1 MTSSL
6 TKSLTDGEDLQIR
19 SAYPST
25 RLTVADL
32 EQVQGILC
40 EAQLDYQL
48 ELVDGKIIIMG
59 GSDIVSSEIGAELVS
74 LLRNW
79 VKPRK
84 LGRVFESSG
93 GFILPNSDL
102 RVPDVS
108 FVVASRLKQSK
119 RYFAELVPDLVVE
132 IKSQSDRIKPLR
144 EKLLSF
150 IELGAKV
157 GILIDPDK
165 CTVTIYRPATE
176 PVILRD
182 GDIISIPELLPGWEV
197 PVTELWPTDFE

>member
-6 TKSLTDGEDLQIR
+6 TESLTDREDLQIR

-32 EQVQGILC
+32 ERVQVILS
-40 EAQLDYQL
+40 EAHLDYQL
-48 ELVDGKIIIMG
+48 ELVDGKIIVMDP
-59 GSDIVSSEIGAELVS
+59 SDIVSSEIGAQFGS
-74 LLRNW
+74 LLLNW

-108 FVVASRLKQSK
+108 FVTASRLKQST

-132 IKSQSDRIKPLR
+132 IKSQSDRLKPLR

-150 IELGAKV
+150 LELGAKV
-157 GILIDPDK
+157 GILIDPDDR
-165 CTVTIYRPATE
+165 TVTIYRPETE
-176 PVILRD
+176 QIIFRD
-182 GDIISIPELLPGWEV
+182 GDILSIPELLPGWEV
-197 PVTELWPTDFE
+197 PVAELWPIDFE

>member
-6 TKSLTDGEDLQIR
+6 TDREDLQIK
-19 SAYPST
+19 SGSPST

-32 EQVQGILC
+32 EQLQGILC
-40 EAQLDYQL
+40 EAHLDYQL

-59 GSDIVSSEIGAELVS
+59 PSDIVSSEIGLEFGR
-74 LLRNW
+74 LLLNW

-93 GFILPNSDL
+93 GFILPNSN
-102 RVPDVS
+102 VTAPDVS
-108 FVVASRLKQSK
+108 FVTADRLKQSK

-132 IKSQSDRIKPLR
+132 IKSQSDRLKPLR
-144 EKLLSF
+144 EKIQSF

-165 CTVTIYRPATE
+165 RTVTIYTPTGE
-176 PVILRD
+176 PVVLRD
-182 GDIISIPELLPGWEV
+182 GDTISIPELLPGWEV
-197 PVTELWPTDFE
+197 AVSELWPIDFE

>member
-6 TKSLTDGEDLQIR
+6 TDREDLQIR

-32 EQVQGILC
+32 EQLQGILC
-40 EAQLDYQL
+40 ESHLDYQL
-48 ELVDGKIIIMG
+48 ELVEGKIIIMSP
-59 GSDIVSSEIGAELVS
+59 SDIVSSEIGAEFGR
-74 LLRNW
+74 LLGNW

-102 RVPDVS
+102 RAPDVS
-108 FVVASRLKQSK
+108 FVIADRLKQSK

-132 IKSQSDRIKPLR
+132 IKSQSDRLKPLR
-144 EKLLSF
+144 EKILSF

-165 CTVTIYRPATE
+165 RTVTIYSPTAE
-176 PVILRD
+176 PVVLRD
-182 GDIISIPELLPGWEV
+182 GDMISIPELLPGWEV
-197 PVTELWPTDFE
+197 AVAELWPIEFE

>member
-6 TKSLTDGEDLQIR
+6 TDREDLQIK
-19 SAYPST
+19 SGSPST

-32 EQVQGILC
+32 EQLQGILC
-40 EAQLDYQL
+40 EAHLDYQL
-48 ELVDGKIIIMG
+48 ELVDGKIIIRG
-59 GSDIVSSEIGAELVS
+59 PSDIVSSEIGAELVR
-74 LLRNW
+74 LLLNW

-93 GFILPNSDL
+93 GFILPNSNL
-102 RVPDVS
+102 TAPDVS
-108 FVVASRLKQSK
+108 FVTADRLKQSK

-132 IKSQSDRIKPLR
+132 IKSQSDRLKPLR
-144 EKLLSF
+144 EKIQSF

-165 CTVTIYRPATE
+165 RTVTIYTPKAE
-176 PVILRD
+176 PVVLRD
-182 GDIISIPELLPGWEV
+182 GDMISIAELLPGWEIA
-197 PVTELWPTDFE
+197 VTELWPIDFE

>member
-6 TKSLTDGEDLQIR
+6 TDREDLQIK
-19 SAYPST
+19 SGSPST

-32 EQVQGILC
+32 EQLQGILS
-40 EAQLDYQL
+40 EVHLDYQL
-48 ELVDGKIIIMG
+48 ELVDGKIIIVG
-59 GSDIVSSEIGAELVS
+59 PSDLVSSEIGAEFGS

-93 GFILPNSDL
+93 GFILPNSNL
-102 RVPDVS
+102 TAPDVS
-108 FVVASRLKQSK
+108 FVVADRLKQSK

-132 IKSQSDRIKPLR
+132 IKSQSDRLKPLR
-144 EKLLSF
+144 EKILSF

-165 CTVTIYRPATE
+165 RTVTIYTRTAE
-176 PVILRD
+176 PVVLRD
-182 GDIISIPELLPGWEV
+182 GDMISIPELLPGWEV
-197 PVTELWPTDFE
+197 PVAELWPIEFE

>member
-6 TKSLTDGEDLQIR
+6 TDREDLQIK
-19 SAYPST
+19 SGSPST

-32 EQVQGILC
+32 EQLQGILC
-40 EAQLDYQL
+40 EAHLDYQL

-59 GSDIVSSEIGAELVS
+59 PSDIVSSEIGLEFGS

-102 RVPDVS
+102 RAPDVS
-108 FVVASRLKQSK
+108 FVTADRLKQSK

-132 IKSQSDRIKPLR
+132 IKSQSDRLKPLR
-144 EKLLSF
+144 EKIQSF
-150 IELGAKV
+150 IGLGAKV

-165 CTVTIYRPATE
+165 RTVTIYTPTGE
-176 PVILRD
+176 PVVLRD
-182 GDIISIPELLPGWEV
+182 GDMISIPELLPGWEV
-197 PVTELWPTDFE
+197 AVSELWPIDFE

>member
-1 MTSSL
+1 MTSII
-6 TKSLTDGEDLQIR
+6 TDRQDLQIK
-19 SAYPST
+19 SSSPST
-25 RLTVADL
+25 RLTVAHL
-32 EQVQGILC
+32 EQLQAILS
-40 EAQLDYQL
+40 EAHLDYQL
-48 ELVDGKIIIMG
+48 ELVDGKIIVMG
-59 GSDIVSSEIGAELVS
+59 PSDIVSSEIGAEFVR
-74 LLRNW
+74 LLLNW

-93 GFILPNSDL
+93 GFILPNSNL
-102 RVPDVS
+102 TAPDVS

-132 IKSQSDRIKPLR
+132 IKSQSDRLKPLR
-144 EKLLSF
+144 EKILSF
-150 IELGAKV
+150 LEFGAKV

-165 CTVTIYRPATE
+165 CTVTIYRPAAE

-197 PVTELWPTDFE
+197 PVAELWPIEFE

>member
-6 TKSLTDGEDLQIR
+6 TDREDLQIK
-19 SAYPST
+19 SGSPST

-32 EQVQGILC
+32 EELQGILC
-40 EAQLDYQL
+40 EAHLDYQL
-48 ELVDGKIIIMG
+48 ELVDGKIMVMG
-59 GSDIVSSEIGAELVS
+59 PSDIVSSEIGAELVR
-74 LLRNW
+74 LLVNW

-84 LGRVFESSG
+84 LGRVFDSSG

-102 RVPDVS
+102 RAPDVS
-108 FVVASRLKQSK
+108 FVVAVRLKQSK

-132 IKSQSDRIKPLR
+132 IKSQSDRLKPLR
-144 EKLLSF
+144 EKILSF

-165 CTVTIYRPATE
+165 RTVTIYTPTAE
-176 PVILRD
+176 PVVLRD
-182 GDIISIPELLPGWEV
+182 GDMISIPELLPGWEIA
-197 PVTELWPTDFE
+197 VTELWPIDFE

>member
-6 TKSLTDGEDLQIR
+6 TDREDLQIK
-19 SAYPST
+19 SGSPST

-32 EQVQGILC
+32 EQLQGILC
-40 EAQLDYQL
+40 EAHLDYQL
-48 ELVDGKIIIMG
+48 ELVDGKIIIRG
-59 GSDIVSSEIGAELVS
+59 PSDIVSSEIGAELVS

-93 GFILPNSDL
+93 GFILPNSNL
-102 RVPDVS
+102 TAPDVS
-108 FVVASRLKQSK
+108 FVTADRLKQSK

-132 IKSQSDRIKPLR
+132 IKSQSDRLKPLR
-144 EKLLSF
+144 EKIQSF

-165 CTVTIYRPATE
+165 RTVTIYTPKAE
-176 PVILRD
+176 PVVLRD
-182 GDIISIPELLPGWEV
+182 GDIISIPELLPGWEIG
-197 PVTELWPTDFE
+197 VTELWPIDFE

>member
-6 TKSLTDGEDLQIR
+6 TDREDLQIK
-19 SAYPST
+19 SGSPST

-32 EQVQGILC
+32 EQLQGILC
-40 EAQLDYQL
+40 EAHLDYQL
-48 ELVDGKIIIMG
+48 ELVDGKIIIRG
-59 GSDIVSSEIGAELVS
+59 PSDIVSSEIGAELVS

-93 GFILPNSDL
+93 GFILPNSN
-102 RVPDVS
+102 VTAPDVS
-108 FVVASRLKQSK
+108 FVTADRLKQSK

-132 IKSQSDRIKPLR
+132 IKSQSDRLKPLR
-144 EKLLSF
+144 EKIQSF

-165 CTVTIYRPATE
+165 RTVTIYTPTAE
-176 PVILRD
+176 PVVLRD
-182 GDIISIPELLPGWEV
+182 GDMISIPELLPGWEV
-197 PVTELWPTDFE
+197 PVAELWPIDFE

>member
-1 MTSSL
+1 MTSSI
-6 TKSLTDGEDLQIR
+6 TESLTHREDVQMR

-32 EQVQGILC
+32 EQLQGILC

-48 ELVDGKIIIMG
+48 ELADGKIIVRG
-59 GSDIVSSEIGAELVS
+59 PSDIVSSEIGLEFGR
-74 LLRNW
+74 LLLNW

-132 IKSQSDRIKPLR
+132 IKSESDRLKPLR

-150 IELGAKV
+150 IEHGAKV
-157 GILIDPDK
+157 GILIDPDDR
-165 CTVTIYRPATE
+165 TVTIYRPETE
-176 PVILRD
+176 PVILRN

-197 PVTELWPTDFE
+197 PVAELWPIEFE

>member
-6 TKSLTDGEDLQIR
+6 TDREDLQIK
-19 SAYPST
+19 SGSPST

-32 EQVQGILC
+32 EQLQGILC
-40 EAQLDYQL
+40 EAHLDYQL

-59 GSDIVSSEIGAELVS
+59 PSDIVSSEIGLEFGR
-74 LLRNW
+74 LLLNW

-93 GFILPNSDL
+93 GFILPNSN
-102 RVPDVS
+102 VTAPDVS
-108 FVVASRLKQSK
+108 FVTADRLKQSK

-132 IKSQSDRIKPLR
+132 IKSQSDRLKPLR
-144 EKLLSF
+144 EKIQSF

-165 CTVTIYRPATE
+165 RTVTIYTPTDE
-176 PVILRD
+176 PVVLRD
-182 GDIISIPELLPGWEV
+182 GDMISIPELLPGWEIAV
-197 PVTELWPTDFE
+197 SELWPIDFE

>member
-1 MTSSL
+1 MTSII
-6 TKSLTDGEDLQIR
+6 TDRQDLQIK
-19 SAYPST
+19 SSSPST
-25 RLTVADL
+25 RLTVAHL
-32 EQVQGILC
+32 EQLQAILS
-40 EAQLDYQL
+40 EAHLDYQL
-48 ELVDGKIIIMG
+48 ELVDGKIIVMG
-59 GSDIVSSEIGAELVS
+59 PSDIVSSEIGAEFS
-74 LLRNW
+74 RLLLNW

-132 IKSQSDRIKPLR
+132 IKSQSDRLKPLR
-144 EKLLSF
+144 EKILSF
-150 IELGAKV
+150 LELGAKV

-197 PVTELWPTDFE
+197 PVAELWPIEFD

>member
-1 MTSSL
+1 MTSII
-6 TKSLTDGEDLQIR
+6 TDRQDLQIK
-19 SAYPST
+19 SSSPST
-25 RLTVADL
+25 RLTVAHL
-32 EQVQGILC
+32 EQLQAILS
-40 EAQLDYQL
+40 EAHLDYQL
-48 ELVDGKIIIMG
+48 ELVDGKIIVMG
-59 GSDIVSSEIGAELVS
+59 PSDIVSSEIGAEFS
-74 LLRNW
+74 RLLLNW

-132 IKSQSDRIKPLR
+132 IKSQSDRLKPLR
-144 EKLLSF
+144 EKILSF
-150 IELGAKV
+150 LEFGAKV

-165 CTVTIYRPATE
+165 CTVTIYRPAAE

-197 PVTELWPTDFE
+197 PVAELWPIEFD

>member
-6 TKSLTDGEDLQIR
+6 TDREDLQIK
-19 SAYPST
+19 SGTPST

-32 EQVQGILC
+32 EQLQGILC
-40 EAQLDYQL
+40 EAHLDYQL

-59 GSDIVSSEIGAELVS
+59 PSDIVSSEIGLEFGS

-102 RVPDVS
+102 RAPDVS
-108 FVVASRLKQSK
+108 FVVASRLQQSK

-132 IKSQSDRIKPLR
+132 IKSQSDRLKPLR
-144 EKLLSF
+144 EKIQSF

-165 CTVTIYRPATE
+165 RTVTIYTPTAEPA
-176 PVILRD
+176 VLRD

-197 PVTELWPTDFE
+197 AVTELWPIDFE

>member
-6 TKSLTDGEDLQIR
+6 TDREDLQIK
-19 SAYPST
+19 SGSPST

-32 EQVQGILC
+32 EQLQGILS
-40 EAQLDYQL
+40 EAHLDYQL
-48 ELVDGKIIIMG
+48 ELVDGKIILMG
-59 GSDIVSSEIGAELVS
+59 PSDIVSSEIGAELVS

-93 GFILPNSDL
+93 GFILPNSNL
-102 RVPDVS
+102 TAPDVS
-108 FVVASRLKQSK
+108 FVVADRLKQSK
-119 RYFAELVPDLVVE
+119 RYFAALVPDLVVE
-132 IKSQSDRIKPLR
+132 IKSQSERLKPLR
-144 EKLLSF
+144 EKILSF

-165 CTVTIYRPATE
+165 RTITIYTPQAE
-176 PVILRD
+176 PVVLRD
-182 GDIISIPELLPGWEV
+182 GDMISIPELLPGWEV
-197 PVTELWPTDFE
+197 PVTELWPIEFE

>member
-6 TKSLTDGEDLQIR
+6 TNQEILQTKSG
-19 SAYPST
+19 YPST

-32 EQVQGILC
+32 ERVQVILS
-40 EAQLDYQL
+40 EAHLDYQL
-48 ELVDGKIIIMG
+48 ELVDGKIIVMSA
-59 GSDIVSSEIGAELVS
+59 SDIVSSEIGAEFGR
-74 LLRNW
+74 LLLNW

-108 FVVASRLKQSK
+108 FVVADRLKQSK

-132 IKSQSDRIKPLR
+132 IKSQSDRLKPLR

-157 GILIDPDK
+157 GILIDPDDR
-165 CTVTIYRPATE
+165 TVTIYHPAAE
-176 PVILRD
+176 PIVLRD
-182 GDIISIPELLPGWEV
+182 GDIISIPEILPGWEV
-197 PVTELWPTDFE
+197 PVAELWPIEFD

>member
-6 TKSLTDGEDLQIR
+6 TDREDLQIK
-19 SAYPST
+19 SGSPST

-32 EQVQGILC
+32 EQLQGILC
-40 EAQLDYQL
+40 EAHLDYQL

-59 GSDIVSSEIGAELVS
+59 PSDIVSSEIGLEFGS

-93 GFILPNSDL
+93 GFILPNSN
-102 RVPDVS
+102 VTAPDVS
-108 FVVASRLKQSK
+108 FVTADRLKQSK

-132 IKSQSDRIKPLR
+132 IKSQSYRLKPLR
-144 EKLLSF
+144 EKILSF
-150 IELGAKV
+150 IKLGAKV

-165 CTVTIYRPATE
+165 RTVTIYTPTAE
-176 PVILRD
+176 PVVLRD
-182 GDIISIPELLPGWEV
+182 GDMISITELLPGWEIA
-197 PVTELWPTDFE
+197 VTELWPIDFE

>member
-6 TKSLTDGEDLQIR
+6 TDREDLQIK
-19 SAYPST
+19 SGSPST

-32 EQVQGILC
+32 EQLQGILC
-40 EAQLDYQL
+40 EAHLDYQL
-48 ELVDGKIIIMG
+48 ELVDGKIIVMG
-59 GSDIVSSEIGAELVS
+59 PSDIVSSEIGLEFGS

-93 GFILPNSDL
+93 GFILPNSNL
-102 RVPDVS
+102 TAPDVS
-108 FVVASRLKQSK
+108 FVVADRLKQSK

-132 IKSQSDRIKPLR
+132 IKSQSDRLKPLR
-144 EKLLSF
+144 EKILSF

-165 CTVTIYRPATE
+165 RTITIYTPQSE
-176 PVILRD
+176 PVVLRD
-182 GDIISIPELLPGWEV
+182 GDMISIPELLPGWEV
-197 PVTELWPTDFE
+197 AVTELWPIEFE

>member
-6 TKSLTDGEDLQIR
+6 TDREDLQIK
-19 SAYPST
+19 SGSPST

-32 EQVQGILC
+32 EQLQGILC
-40 EAQLDYQL
+40 EAHLDYQL

-59 GSDIVSSEIGAELVS
+59 PSDIVSSEIGAELVR
-74 LLRNW
+74 LLLNW

-93 GFILPNSDL
+93 GFILPNSNL
-102 RVPDVS
+102 TAPDVS
-108 FVVASRLKQSK
+108 FVTADRLKQSK

-132 IKSQSDRIKPLR
+132 IKSQSDRLKPLR
-144 EKLLSF
+144 EKIQSF
-150 IELGAKV
+150 IKSGAKV

-165 CTVTIYRPATE
+165 HTVTIYTPTAE
-176 PVILRD
+176 PVVLRD
-182 GDIISIPELLPGWEV
+182 GDMISIPELLPGWEV
-197 PVTELWPTDFE
+197 PVTELWPIDFE